1 MHTNILEEVLVQ
13 IISYLVPVVEACGAL
28 VIMLGVT
35 RTIVHHIRDRFHL
48 DMLCLRGLR
57 TELVESLIMGLEFQ
71 LAADVLKTA
80 VSPSWD
86 RILLLAAL
94 IALRVVLS
102 LLLER
107 ELHAVC
113 GPERWNEQEVA
124 EHCTESQGQV

>member
-1 MHTNILEEVLVQ
+1 MHTNILDELLVQ
-13 IISYLVPVVEACGAL
+13 AISYLVPIVEACGAF

-35 RTIVHHIRDRFHL
+35 RTIVHHVRDRFHL
-48 DMLCLRGLR
+48 DLLCLRGLR

-86 RILLLAAL
+86 RMLLLAAL
-94 IALRVVLS
+94 IALRIALS

-113 GPERWNEQEVA
+113 AGQESAEQA
-124 EHCTESQGQV
+124 PSKHGGAT